1 MGQKLNPYEQAL
13 YQRTDELLH
22 YLWDPIGVAGCP
34 QARDEY
40 YAYLPQVFGML
51 LEGKVEDEIASYLTR
66 VEDERMGLNTTEATK
81 ANAAQVAAF
90 LVDWRETLAKEHES
104 HG

>member
-1 MGQKLNPYEQAL
+1 MGYKLNPFEQAL
-13 YQRTDELLH
+13 YQRTDEVLH

-51 LEGKVEDEIASYLTR
+51 LEKKTEEEIASYLMR
-66 VEDERMGLNTTEATK
+66 VEDERMGLSTTEATR
-81 ANAAQVAAF
+81 ANAAQVATF
-90 LVDWRETLAKEHES
+90 LVDWRETLASDLKNHE
-104 HG
+104 

>member
-1 MGQKLNPYEQAL
+1 MGHKLNPFEQAL
-13 YQRTDELLH
+13 YQRTDEVLH

-51 LEGKVEDEIASYLTR
+51 LEKKTEEEIASYLMR
-66 VEDERMGLNTTEATK
+66 VEDERMGLSTTEATR
-81 ANAAQVAAF
+81 ANAAQVATF
-90 LVDWRETLAKEHES
+90 LVDWRETLASDLKNHE
-104 HG
+104 

>member
-1 MGQKLNPYEQAL
+1 MGPKLNPFEQAM
-13 YQRTDELLH
+13 YQRTDEVLH

-51 LEGKVEDEIASYLTR
+51 LEGKGEEEITLYLVR
-66 VEDERMGLNTTEATK
+66 VEDERMGLSTTEATK
-81 ANAAQVAAF
+81 ANAAQVASF
-90 LVDWRETLAKEHES
+90 LVDWRETLASEHKGNE
-104 HG
+104 